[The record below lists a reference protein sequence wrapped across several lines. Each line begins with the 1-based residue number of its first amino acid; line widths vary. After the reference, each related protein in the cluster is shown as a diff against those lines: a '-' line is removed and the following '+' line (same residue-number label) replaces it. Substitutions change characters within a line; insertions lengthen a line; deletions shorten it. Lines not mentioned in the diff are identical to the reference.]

1 MSDLPRSVRVVTD
14 QAFPEL
20 SAVPTRL
27 QDEFEAAFHTQQQAT
42 LTTWRLVQA
51 AWEAAATRD
60 KDFVDDELALIMNV
74 HPATAEVLLADV
86 MLAAPFPALL
96 TEWEAGHLT
105 DRHVKAACKELYDRL
120 TETHQRTAVLDRVLQ
135 RCRDRAAEGH
145 SWPKPGELGRMI
157 AAAALLLDLDAAHR
171 QEQQAADRRGVDTT
185 PLPHGQAQLVVEGPQ
200 EQVLEMATALRA
212 RAEELGREPGD
223 QRTLAQREFDAAH
236 ELLTTG
242 TTGQTTLTRET
253 QVVVPIATA
262 TGEADQL
269 GELPGLGPVHP
280 QTCRDLLTRSDTLRR
295 ICVDATTG
303 RVLAVDDPIPVD
315 GDATA
320 IAAALAA
327 MQVDPVVTRDL
338 TTSAYR
344 PTRRAL
350 RFVRTRDRTCRFP
363 GCTRPARASDVDHE
377 QPWPLGPTDPRNLRC
392 LCRHHHRAKQSSL
405 FTVRTE
411 PDGTTVWTTRTG
423 HEYRRPPPSLLP
435 QH

>member
-14 QAFPEL
+14 QAFPEI
-20 SAVPTRL
+20 SAVPLRL
-27 QDEFEAAFHTQQQAT
+27 REDFEAAFHAQQQAT
-42 LTTWRLVQA
+42 LATWRMVRA
-51 AWEAAATRD
+51 AWDAAATRD

-135 RCRDRAAEGH
+135 RCHDRAAQGH

-171 QEQQAADRRGVDTT
+171 QEREAADRRGVDTT

-200 EQVLEMATALRA
+200 EQVLEMATAIRA
-212 RAEELGREPGD
+212 RAEEMGREPGD
-223 QRTLAQREFDAAH
+223 ERTLAQREFDAAH
-236 ELLTTG
+236 ELITSGAAGEG
-242 TTGQTTLTRET
+242 TVTRET
-253 QVVVPIATA
+253 QVVVPVATA

-280 QTCRDLLTRSDTLRR
+280 QTCRDLLSRSDTLRR

-303 RVLAVDDPIPVD
+303 RVLAVDDPVRVGRDP
-315 GDATA
+315 AA
-320 IAAALAA
+320 IAGTLAA
-327 MQVDPVVTRDL
+327 MQTDPVVTRDL
-338 TTSAYR
+338 STPAYR

-350 RFVRTRDRTCRFP
+350 AFVRTRDRTCRFP
-363 GCTRPARASDVDHE
+363 GCTRPARRSDVDHE
-377 QPWPLGPTDPRNLRC
+377 QPWPLGPTDPANLHC
-392 LCRHHHRAKQSSL
+392 LCRHHHRAKQSGL
-405 FTVRTE
+405 FSVRTE
-411 PDGTTVWTTRTG
+411 PDGTTVWTLRG
-423 HEYRRPPPSLLP
+423 GREFRRPPPALLP
-435 QH
+435 SC